1 VLFGGVVD
9 QNVEPAEC
17 LDGSLNGTLAEFFL
31 PNVAGDENAIAAF
44 ALYQAPGFPG
54 IAVFVAIHDR
64 AIRPFLRKEDRNGA
78 SDAAVTAGDKCLSP
92 NEFVAGAIS
101 LPRVGLRSHLVL
113 ASRLFILMLWRQ
125 GFARF
130 WHLSRRN
137 RVWSGIQT
145 RRFRSVLAG

>member
-1 VLFGGVVD
+1 
-9 QNVEPAEC
+9 
-17 LDGSLNGTLAEFFL
+17 
-31 PNVAGDENAIAAF
+31 
-44 ALYQAPGFPG
+44 
-54 IAVFVAIHDR
+54 
-64 AIRPFLRKEDRNGA
+64 
-78 SDAAVTAGDKCLSP
+78 
-92 NEFVAGAIS
+92 
-101 LPRVGLRSHLVL
+101 VL